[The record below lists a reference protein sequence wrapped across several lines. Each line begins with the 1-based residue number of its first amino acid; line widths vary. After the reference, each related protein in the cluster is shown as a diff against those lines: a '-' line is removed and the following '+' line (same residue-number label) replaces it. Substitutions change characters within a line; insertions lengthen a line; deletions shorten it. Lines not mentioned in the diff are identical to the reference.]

1 MKVSVVENI
10 LKANDSIA
18 EQNKK
23 FFKSKGVLTI
33 NIMSGPGAGKTSLIE
48 KTINDTSDNLNIAVI
63 EGDIQ
68 TTYDADRI
76 AKTGAQVVQIN
87 TGGACHLDANMV
99 SQSLDQLE
107 LDSVDLLIIEN
118 VGNLVC
124 PAEFKLGQDFNITLL
139 SITEGDDKPFKYPLI
154 FNVSHLLLINKID
167 LLPYIDCDIEKI
179 RDGALRINPDIE
191 ILEISCKTGEGL
203 NNWYDWLMRK
213 LENSKET
220 KKYK

>member
-10 LKANDSIA
+10 LKVNDSIA

-23 FFKSKGVLTI
+23 IFKSKGLLTI

-48 KTINDTSDNLNIAVI
+48 KTIKDMKDDINIAVI
-63 EGDIQ
+63 EGDIE

-76 AKTGAQVVQIN
+76 AAAGAQVVQIN
-87 TGGACHLDANMV
+87 TGGACHLDANMI

-124 PAEFKLGQDFNITLL
+124 PAGFKLGEDCNITLL
-139 SITEGDDKPFKYPLI
+139 SVTEGDDKPFKYPMM
-154 FNVSHLLLINKID
+154 FNVSKVLLINKID
-167 LLPYIDCDIEKI
+167 LLPYVDCDIEKI
-179 RDGALRINPDIE
+179 KNGALRINPE
-191 ILEISCKTGEGL
+191 LEIFEVSCKTGEGL
-203 NNWYDWLMRK
+203 GNWYSWLRQKRK
-213 LENSKET
+213 E
-220 KKYK
+220 

>member
-1 MKVSVVENI
+1 MKVSIVENI
-10 LKANDSIA
+10 LKANDRIA
-18 EQNKK
+18 EQNRN

-33 NIMSGPGAGKTSLIE
+33 NVMSGPGTGKTSLIE
-48 KTINDTSDNLNIAVI
+48 KTINDMSDNINIAVI

-87 TGGACHLDANMV
+87 TGGACHLDANMI
-99 SQSLDQLE
+99 SQSLNQID
-107 LDSVDLLIIEN
+107 LDCVDLLIIEN

-124 PAEFKLGQDFNITLL
+124 PAEFKLGEDFNIALL

-167 LLPYIDCDIEKI
+167 LLPYIDCDIKKI
-179 RDGALRINPDIE
+179 KDGALRINSDLE
-191 ILEISCKTGEGL
+191 VLEISCKTGEGL
-203 NNWYDWLMRK
+203 DKWYDWLLKK
-213 LENSKET
+213 LENF
-220 KKYK
+220 KKPKK